1 MADPLPTTSDHP
13 TSELT
18 LVVGGTGKTGRRVAE
33 RLESLDR
40 RVRIGSRSA
49 DPPFD
54 WNDATTW
61 DDALRGVTAAYV
73 TYYPDLAFPGA
84 VETVRAF
91 ADAAVKAGARRL
103 VLLSGRGEP
112 EAQRAE
118 EVVAASGADVTVVRS
133 SWFAQN
139 FSEHFLLHPVL
150 DGTIALPAGGVAEPI
165 IDVDDVADVAVAA
178 LTEEGHAGRLYEV
191 TGPRLLTFE
200 EMAAELTAATG
211 REVRFVDV
219 TPEEYAAGAAAAGVP
234 PEEIEGL
241 TELFASILDGRNAY
255 VADGV
260 EQALGRPAR
269 DFSDYARRTAASGV
283 WDRPDVAAQA

>member
-1 MADPLPTTSDHP
+1 MADPLPPTSDHP

-18 LVVGGTGKTGRRVAE
+18 LVLGGTGKTGRRVAQ

-54 WNDATTW
+54 WNDAATW
-61 DDALRGVTAAYV
+61 DDALRDVTAAYV

-84 VETVRAF
+84 VETVGAF
-91 ADAAVKAGARRL
+91 AEAAVKAEVRRL

-118 EVVAASGADVTVVRS
+118 EVVAASGADVTVVRA

-139 FSEHFLLHPVL
+139 FSEHFLLQPVL
-150 DGTIALPAGGVAEPI
+150 DGTIALPGDVAEPI
-165 IDVDDVADVAVAA
+165 IDADDVADVAVAA
-178 LTEEGHAGRLYEV
+178 LTQDGHAGRVYEV
-191 TGPRLLTFE
+191 TGPRLLTFG

-211 REVRFVDV
+211 REVRFVEV

-234 PEEIEGL
+234 AEEIEGL
-241 TELFASILDGRNAY
+241 TELFTSILDGHNAY

-260 EQALGRPAR
+260 EQALGRPPR
-269 DFSDYARRTAASGV
+269 DFSDYVRRTANTGV
-283 WDRPDVAAQA
+283 WDRDVAAQA